1 MFCAKKRDFL
11 TAGASACRQSL
22 WIHICTVPYSI
33 KIYKSRADYK
43 QQKQNAWLF
52 MVPRN
57 ICPFMYMYRNRYKHV
72 IKISMWGNIFIV
84 TLTLLVFQRLKLQFL
99 YCEWICLAWLEK
111 CFEIMMKFDKKEVLL
126 ACMLG
131 LKGKCLGNP

>member
-1 MFCAKKRDFL
+1 MHNFLQSNVSTWIDYLILFFSLQLLLSSPNDRQSALVSILFCAKKRDFL

-33 KIYKSRADYK
+33 KVYKSRADYK

-57 ICPFMYMYRNRYKHV
+57 ICPFMYMYRSRYKHV

-84 TLTLLVFQRLKLQFL
+84 TLTLLIF
-99 YCEWICLAWLEK
+99 
-111 CFEIMMKFDKKEVLL
+111 
-126 ACMLG
+126 
-131 LKGKCLGNP
+131 